1 MHSSGNLFPS
11 YTTLWESVYCAV
23 LCCTALYCAVLRCTA
38 VHCGALRCT
47 AVHCGALRCI
57 AVHCG
62 ALRCTAVH
70 CGALRCIAVHCG
82 ALRCTAVHY
91 GTLRCIAVHRGVARR
106 TCFQVDVFEVER
118 PEAQVAVVRASHTER
133 LVDTHTADTATRT
146 CIGQWKYLSKFDYC
160 NQAVI
165 NSD

>member
-1 MHSSGNLFPS
+1 MLVALMHSSGNLFPS

-23 LCCTALYCAVLRCTA
+23 LRCTA
-38 VHCGALRCT
+38 VYCSAVRWHCGAVRCTALHRGALRCT

-57 AVHCG
+57 AVYCSV
-62 ALRCTAVH
+62 T
-70 CGALRCIAVHCG
+70 
-82 ALRCTAVHY
+82 
-91 GTLRCIAVHRGVARR
+91 RR

-118 PEAQVAVVRASHTER
+118 PEAQVAVVRAGHTER
-133 LVDTHTADTATRT
+133 LVDTHTADTAART

-165 NSD
+165 IVFKQSSTLTR